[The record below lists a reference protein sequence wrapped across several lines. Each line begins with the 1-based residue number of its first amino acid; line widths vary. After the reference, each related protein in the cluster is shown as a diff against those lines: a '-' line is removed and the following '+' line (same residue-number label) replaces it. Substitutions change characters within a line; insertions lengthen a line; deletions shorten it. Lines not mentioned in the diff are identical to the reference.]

1 MGFQFSAEL
10 VYTKFLSVPA
20 VHFHNII
27 SCQVNV
33 VEIYRGLTVHV
44 CINLIN
50 DLISLRM
57 CSNILFIVNAVQN
70 VQQYTK
76 IEKTLS

>member
-20 VHFHNII
+20 VHY
-27 SCQVNV
+27 V

-70 VQQYTK
+70 AQQYTK
-76 IEKTLS
+76 IENTLS

>member
-33 VEIYRGLTVHV
+33 VEIYRDLTVHV
-44 CINLIN
+44 SLTLIN
-50 DLISLRM
+50 DLRSLCI
-57 CSNILFIVNAVQN
+57 CSNIHFIVNAIQN

-76 IEKTLS
+76 INLS

>member
-1 MGFQFSAEL
+1 MGFQFSAEPV
-10 VYTKFLSVPA
+10 VYTKFLSPVPA
-20 VHFHNII
+20 VHY
-27 SCQVNV
+27 V

-57 CSNILFIVNAVQN
+57 CSNILFVVNAVQN

-76 IEKTLS
+76 IENTLS